1 MEVTRKVHSGTPE
14 MKYYD
19 RVISLLRE
27 ASIPYSPEWADVMK
41 DMQEGKSP
49 EISAEEFIA
58 LYDVD

>member
-1 MEVTRKVHSGTPE
+1 MEIIRSIHTGTPE
-14 MKYYD
+14 MKYFD

-27 ASIPYSPEWADVMK
+27 ASISYSPDWEDVIKNMK
-41 DMQEGKSP
+41 EGKSP